1 MEESIVV
8 ERNQLRR
15 RYRLV
20 KLLKKLKEVKQIANS
35 IELAEKLDNTPHLG
49 NIDAFED
56 ALKEAM
62 VEPVKE
68 AIRSKL

>member
-1 MEESIVV
+1 M
-8 ERNQLRR
+8 
-15 RYRLV
+15 V